1 MILVCF
7 HVKSS
12 NITVTQVYAK
22 TTDAEKAEVDWFYED
37 LQHLLEL
44 TPKKKKK
51 SPFHHRRLKCKSRKS
66 RDSQNNRQVWP
77 CTKWS
82 RAKINRILSREH
94 AGHSKHPFPTTQKIT
109 LHIHRWSILKSDYYV
124 VCSLDR
130 QTLYSQQ
137 RNTWSWLWLRS
148 YAPDCKTQ
156 A

>member
-1 MILVCF
+1 MFSCQIIQHHSNPSLCTNYWCWKSWSWLVLWRF
-7 HVKSS
+7 TTSS
-12 NITVTQVYAK
+12 RTNT
-22 TTDAEKAEVDWFYED
+22 
-37 LQHLLEL
+37 
-44 TPKKKKK
+44 KKKKK